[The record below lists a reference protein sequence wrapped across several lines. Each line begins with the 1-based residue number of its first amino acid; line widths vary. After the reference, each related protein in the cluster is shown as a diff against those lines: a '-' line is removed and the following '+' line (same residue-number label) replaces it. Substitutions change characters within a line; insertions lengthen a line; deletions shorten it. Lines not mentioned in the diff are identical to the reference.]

1 MSLTINTK
9 TTGFR
14 SPAEAYVSKRLDL
27 NDLIVNDVYTT
38 FYFKYAGESKWGVNT
53 GDVLVVDRS
62 CEAEEGDL
70 VLVSGEKI
78 ELEIYKKGIDIWG
91 VITWTLSQRKKSQS

>member
-1 MSLTINTK
+1 MDLKINTK

-27 NDLIVNDVYTT
+27 NDLIVNDPYTT
-38 FYFKYAGESKWGVNT
+38 FYFKYGGDTRWGIDT

-62 CEAEEGDL
+62 IIPSEGDL
-70 VLVSGEKI
+70 VLMSGDKI
-78 ELEIYKKGIDIWG
+78 ELEIYKNGIDIWG
-91 VITWTLSQRKKSQS
+91 VITWTLSQKKKLQS